1 MTNGAPHNL
10 MRPETMEALFVMF
23 RVTRDPKYREWS
35 WRIFRSYEKHCKVS
49 GGYLC
54 AAQWLRLPDF
64 AGPGKVPM
72 VVRIGAKGQGQGLAH
87 IPNVGHCCG
96 GLLCDFHLSRW
107 SKVHRCSSM
116 SSLVLAGKQF

>member
-49 GGYLC
+49 GGRLC
-54 AAQWLRLPDF
+54 GCVPHRLRLPNF
-64 AGPGKVPM
+64 AGPGKFSIVRM
-72 VVRIGAKGQGQGLAH
+72 VDHKGE
-87 IPNVGHCCG
+87 
-96 GLLCDFHLSRW
+96 R
-107 SKVHRCSSM
+107 
-116 SSLVLAGKQF
+116 